1 MNSFWNKSDKTER
14 RSSHQSRGERRS
26 RPERRSRFDEER
38 SFERSDRPKRSFG
51 EVRFGRSRFDDK
63 PRFGEKRRFRRDRS
77 EDRPFDRPKRSF
89 GEHNEDRD
97 SFEKRSFEGDRPFNK
112 GRSFGKPRF
121 SDSGSRRP
129 FREKRDF
136 RKSVPHRG
144 RERFHIENTEEGGMV
159 TAFRKRQ
166 INREKYGIEPDD
178 EHQAEIDAILASAL
192 EVDEEEP
199 MEDQAHGG
207 IEQKFEKGESNAPFI
222 ETVPGGEETGNG
234 DVHFED
240 ENLGGYPDQEMDSES
255 FEDDETVSDEKEKS
269 FDEPQEQRFWRKKE
283 RSHRPFPKPIKPM
296 APRYL
301 RSDNPA
307 PEGSENWQSPWAQMR
322 TYSFSPCVFPAMIG
336 VVSQDAKPGD
346 WVKVY
351 DREGNPFGAAFY
363 NPKAKVPLRVY
374 THGDVQPG
382 DDILTQ
388 AIDKA
393 IELRHEILH
402 LPERTNAYRIINS
415 DGDGLSGLIVDR
427 YADVLSLEV
436 HSLGIFLRLNKILAY
451 LHERLGT
458 RYEVVQ
464 VDDKVRHNEGIKNVP
479 KPSLRYNSVKILEN
493 GVKFEVDFSKGHKTG
508 FFCDQRE
515 NRLKF
520 SSLVK
525 GKRILDLCCYTG
537 GFSVMAGVLGGATDI
552 TGVDLDENAIE
563 QAKRHA
569 NINGQNKIKWVHADA
584 YTYARQMKLNN
595 EKWDVI
601 LLDPP
606 KFVESREEEF
616 EGWGRY
622 EDLNKLGISLLNPGG
637 MLVTCSCSGLLS
649 LNRFEDILIKA
660 AHRNNRRLQIF
671 DVTGAGGDH
680 PIYSNCLESRYLKV
694 LWTRVF

>member
-1 MNSFWNKSDKTER
+1 MER

-26 RPERRSRFDEER
+26 RPERCSRFDEER
-38 SFERSDRPKRSFG
+38 SFERSDHSKRSFG

-63 PRFGEKRRFRRDRS
+63 TRFGERRRFRRERS

-89 GEHNEDRD
+89 DEHNEDRD

-121 SDSGSRRP
+121 SDSDSRRS
-129 FREKRDF
+129 FRGKRDF
-136 RKSVPHRG
+136 RKGVPHRG

-199 MEDQAHGG
+199 MEDQVHGES
-207 IEQKFEKGESNAPFI
+207 EQKFEKGESNAPFI

-240 ENLGGYPDQEMDSES
+240 ENLGGYSDQEMDSES

-269 FDEPQEQRFWRKKE
+269 FDGPQEQCFWRKKE

-336 VVSQDAKPGD
+336 AVSQDAKPGD

-537 GFSVMAGVLGGATDI
+537 GFSVYALRGGAKLVHS
-552 TGVDLDENAIE
+552 VDSSAKAIDLTNRNVEMNFPADQRHQSFCDDAFKFLDANENKYDLI
-563 QAKRHA
+563 
-569 NINGQNKIKWVHADA
+569 I
-584 YTYARQMKLNN
+584 
-595 EKWDVI
+595 
-601 LLDPP
+601 LDPP
-606 KFVESREEEF
+606 AFAKHRAALHNALKGYTRLNVKGFESI
-616 EGWGRY
+616 
-622 EDLNKLGISLLNPGG
+622 KPGG
-637 MLVTCSCSGLLS
+637 ILFTFSCSQVVTKENFRNAVFTAAALAG
-649 LNRFEDILIKA
+649 RKVRILHQLHQPA
-660 AHRNNRRLQIF
+660 
-671 DVTGAGGDH
+671 DH
-680 PIYSNCLESRYLKV
+680 PINIYHPEGEYLKGLV
-694 LWTRVF
+694 LYVE